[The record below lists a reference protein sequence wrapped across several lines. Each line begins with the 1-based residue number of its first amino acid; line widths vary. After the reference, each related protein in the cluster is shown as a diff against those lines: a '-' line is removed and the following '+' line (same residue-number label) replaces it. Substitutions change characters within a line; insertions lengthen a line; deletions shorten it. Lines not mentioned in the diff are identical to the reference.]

1 MFSVASQ
8 FREFEVA
15 PRGHQFKTG
24 DHRCEEYDLRLLFVC
39 SRLVFFFI
47 LSSCVHTLTSRPRTL
62 CSGSSPL
69 QRSTNRIHFDVVM
82 FDAASFIS

>member
-39 SRLVFFFI
+39 SRLVFFF
-47 LSSCVHTLTSRPRTL
+47 LYYLHAFTPSLPGQELYVPDLLL
-62 CSGSSPL
+62 CSGL
-69 QRSTNRIHFDVVM
+69 QIE
-82 FDAASFIS
+82 FILMW